1 MNNTLETLQTRLQ
14 TLNPCDLEI
23 IDESHLH
30 AGHGSVGNY
39 RLFINSPQFEGKSTP
54 QIHRL
59 VYQAVG
65 DLLPHAIHSLSI
77 NIRRS

>member
-1 MNNTLETLQTRLQ
+1 MSTLETLKTRLQ
-14 TLNPCDLEI
+14 TLNPSDLEI

-30 AGHGSVGNY
+30 AGHGSIGNY
-39 RLFINSPQFEGKSTP
+39 RLFINSPLFDGKSIP
-54 QIHRL
+54 QAHRL

-65 DLLPHAIHSLSI
+65 DLLPNAIHSLSI